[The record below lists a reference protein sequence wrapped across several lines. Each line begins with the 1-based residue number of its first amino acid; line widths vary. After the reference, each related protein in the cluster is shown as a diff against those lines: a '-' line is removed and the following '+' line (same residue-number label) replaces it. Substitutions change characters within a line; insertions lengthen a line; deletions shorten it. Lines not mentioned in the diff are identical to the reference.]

1 MALDRISIFLAF
13 RSFSGVQQTLLRV
26 PLQSAY
32 ILIAIDVSQVLDPV
46 KTEVHT
52 LQTRIGWAVNGHLG
66 HHCHDSQA
74 SGFFA
79 KADLQLQR
87 PVEDFHNQDFAD
99 SIVEDK
105 TEMSQDELR
114 FMQNAEEMVELRNG
128 HYQIS
133 LPFKNCQA
141 PVPNDIS
148 QATQRANWLKRKLE
162 RELRLLEGYKAFME
176 DVVSED

>member
-1 MALDRISIFLAF
+1 
-13 RSFSGVQQTLLRV
+13 
-26 PLQSAY
+26 
-32 ILIAIDVSQVLDPV
+32 
-46 KTEVHT
+46 
-52 LQTRIGWAVNGHLG
+52 
-66 HHCHDSQA
+66 
-74 SGFFA
+74 
-79 KADLQLQR
+79 
-87 PVEDFHNQDFAD
+87 
-99 SIVEDK
+99 
-105 TEMSQDELR
+105 MSQDERR

>member
-1 MALDRISIFLAF
+1 MWESVPKINIV
-13 RSFSGVQQTLLRV
+13 SG
-26 PLQSAY
+26 
-32 ILIAIDVSQVLDPV
+32 ILDPV
-46 KTEVHT
+46 KTEVNT

-105 TEMSQDELR
+105 TEMSQDERR

-133 LPFKNCQA
+133 LPFKNRQA
-141 PVPNDIS
+141 LVPNDIS
-148 QATQRANWLKRKLE
+148 QATQRADWLKRKLE
-162 RELRLLEGYKAFME
+162 RELRLLEGYKAFTE